1 MDFLGNAGNRFHEKY
16 DDFEIPRALSTADRL
31 KPHLALNSST
41 DATISFAVSIGVVTP
56 AIMFHRFFLPHLVP

>member
-41 DATISFAVSIGVVTP
+41 HATIS
-56 AIMFHRFFLPHLVP
+56 